1 MKVINKTTIEQFER
15 DLFAA
20 QRSAFEAE
28 KLNSE
33 DGGTCNFDTV
43 VLKTKGVPA
52 KVLNEASGLTGI
64 RFDRITGERFW
75 KGFSFVWFE
84 THGQANLRT
93 RMAEAAYNTLKK
105 MGYHVNMYYQMD

>member
-1 MKVINKTTIEQFER
+1 MKTINKNTIEQFER
-15 DLFAA
+15 DLMTA
-20 QRSAFEAE
+20 QRNAFEAE

-43 VLKTKGVPA
+43 VLKTKGISS
-52 KVLNEASGLTGI
+52 KLLNGLDI
-64 RFDRITGERFW
+64 EIDRITGECFW

-93 RMAEAAYNTLKK
+93 RMAEAAYKTLKEL
-105 MGYHVNMYYQMD
+105 GYEANMYYQAD

>member
-1 MKVINKTTIEQFER
+1 MKTINKNTVLDFANDLKIAQMNAEAARER
-15 DLFAA
+15 
-20 QRSAFEAE
+20 
-28 KLNSE
+28 NSE

-52 KVLNEASGLTGI
+52 KVLNEVTSLTGI

-105 MGYHVNMYYQMD
+105 MGYHVDMYYQMD